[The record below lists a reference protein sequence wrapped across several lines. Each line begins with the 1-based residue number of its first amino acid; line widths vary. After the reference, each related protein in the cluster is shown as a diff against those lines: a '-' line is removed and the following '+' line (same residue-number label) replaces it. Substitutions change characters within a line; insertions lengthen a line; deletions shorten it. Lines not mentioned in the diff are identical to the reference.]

1 MDWQSTLL
9 MQGARAYIGRLMH
22 LQHQPLGYPEPHHF
36 RPMPLYVHVPFC
48 ESLCPFCPFHRIKL
62 DVDLADRYFAALENE
77 VDKLAL
83 LGYQFNELYIGGG
96 TPTTRPVAL
105 ASLIQKVRRH
115 WSLQNTAVE
124 TNPNHLR
131 SSVLAPL
138 LDAGVTRLS
147 VGVQSLNDERLAAI
161 GRLNAY
167 GSGEAIMKAIE
178 RTQGI
183 FPTFNVDMIFNL
195 PEQTTSELTTD
206 IKRLKQ
212 SGVDQISFYPLMPS
226 SQTAI
231 TLPTGGKD
239 HSHPAFGNVS
249 YENEQLMYDH
259 IVAALAPEYQLGSVW
274 CFNRKPQLVDEYI
287 INNESYLGI
296 GSGAFSL
303 LNCGFYAT
311 TFDIEKYV
319 QDSFSGAQMFVG
331 RQQLSKTQQQRY
343 QLLTALFGLSVSQ
356 DVLTEQRN
364 LIECLVYLGV
374 VEKQVLQHPVRLT
387 YALTKKGRY
396 WWLVLMREF
405 FMGVNRYRRDMR
417 SLAGL

>member
-1 MDWQSTLL
+1 
-9 MQGARAYIGRLMH
+9 
-22 LQHQPLGYPEPHHF
+22 
-36 RPMPLYVHVPFC
+36 
-48 ESLCPFCPFHRIKL
+48 
-62 DVDLADRYFAALENE
+62 
-77 VDKLAL
+77 
-83 LGYQFNELYIGGG
+83 
-96 TPTTRPVAL
+96 
-105 ASLIQKVRRH
+105 
-115 WSLQNTAVE
+115 
-124 TNPNHLR
+124 
-131 SSVLAPL
+131 
-138 LDAGVTRLS
+138 
-147 VGVQSLNDERLAAI
+147 
-161 GRLNAY
+161 
-167 GSGEAIMKAIE
+167 
-178 RTQGI
+178 
-183 FPTFNVDMIFNL
+183 
-195 PEQTTSELTTD
+195 
-206 IKRLKQ
+206 
-212 SGVDQISFYPLMPS
+212 
-226 SQTAI
+226 
-231 TLPTGGKD
+231 
-239 HSHPAFGNVS
+239 
-249 YENEQLMYDH
+249 
-259 IVAALAPEYQLGSVW
+259 
-274 CFNRKPQLVDEYI
+274 VDEYI

-303 LNCGFYAT
+303 LDCGFYAT